1 MKTNTIK
8 KILTEAK
15 EKNLT
20 WNFST
25 EGQYFY
31 PDDVNQGKP
40 DYDDGNDGWGNPELR
55 TNDVKDSIKKEN
67 LGATDE
73 VEIRF
78 NTGEWILY
86 MPYEEDTEVCNYSG
100 SLNWIH
106 KYL

>member
-25 EGQYFY
+25 EGQYYY
-31 PDDVNQGKP
+31 PEDI
-40 DYDDGNDGWGNPELR
+40 NPGVR
-55 TNDVKDSIKKEN
+55 TNDVKDSIKEEN

-73 VEIRF
+73 VEIVF